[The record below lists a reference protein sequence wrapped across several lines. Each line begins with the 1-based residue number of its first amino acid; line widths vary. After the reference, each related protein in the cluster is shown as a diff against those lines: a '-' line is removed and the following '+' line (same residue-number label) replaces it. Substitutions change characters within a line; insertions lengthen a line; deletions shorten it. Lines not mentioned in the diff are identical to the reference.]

1 MTGKNGYLQS
11 LNISLQCFSKILNF
25 QEQGEKKA
33 VILYLRKNN
42 HPEDSEI
49 KIIIGK
55 IYHEDDVVTLHELK
69 PQVKTSHYIHS
80 TLVRTI
86 SEIITDTFPGI
97 QRTAQ
102 VIITGIFYR
111 YVRAGQGPEIQ
122 VLITGV

>member
-1 MTGKNGYLQS
+1 M
-11 LNISLQCFSKILNF
+11 
-25 QEQGEKKA
+25 
-33 VILYLRKNN
+33 ILYLRKNN

-55 IYHEDDVVTLHELK
+55 IYHDDVVTLHELK

>member
-1 MTGKNGYLQS
+1 MK
-11 LNISLQCFSKILNF
+11 
-25 QEQGEKKA
+25 KKA
-33 VILYLRKNN
+33 VILYN
-42 HPEDSEI
+42 HQEDSEI

-55 IYHEDDVVTLHELK
+55 IYHKDDVVTLHALK

-80 TLVRTI
+80 TLVVQTI
-86 SEIITDTFPGI
+86 SGIFTDTFPGI

>member
-1 MTGKNGYLQS
+1 MTGKNGYLLS

-33 VILYLRKNN
+33 VILYHRKNN

-55 IYHEDDVVTLHELK
+55 IYHKDDVVTLHALK

-86 SEIITDTFPGI
+86 SEIITNTFPGI
-97 QRTAQ
+97 QRTAK

-111 YVRAGQGPEIQ
+111 YVSASQGPEIQ

>member
-1 MTGKNGYLQS
+1 M
-11 LNISLQCFSKILNF
+11 
-25 QEQGEKKA
+25 KKKSSD
-33 VILYLRKNN
+33 IIYLRKNN

-55 IYHEDDVVTLHELK
+55 IYHKDDGVTLHALK

-86 SEIITDTFPGI
+86 SEIITNTFPGI
-97 QRTAQ
+97 QRTAK

-111 YVRAGQGPEIQ
+111 YVSASQGPEIQ